1 MKWLMFAVVFL
12 AGSPVTAQ
20 SGMLIG
26 PAEAEPGK
34 LVILDASDI
43 PSSGRTWQA
52 IACPPESFEVADDG
66 HRLFFA
72 TSKPGRYWFVFSYTD
87 DVDQLIQETRSIQ
100 NEVSRTLA
108 EKEPVIEELRAAQKE
123 LDVVVTSLLD
133 AKVSPHS
140 IVHELII
147 TGTVPDDDKITPG
160 PDPVIPDGR
169 YRLAMLSRAESLK
182 LPDRDGIDSVAFCYR
197 TIAERITRGE
207 LKSQPA
213 RFGEAVILATGK
225 LLAETLTS
233 SQAKVWRPWG
243 GQVSSEITRL
253 QSQGEISTDADL
265 VTAYIEI
272 ATGLDSIDR
281 EQGPDPQP
289 AKEPV
294 SWVVVVEETAARTPA
309 TARVTADLKF
319 WESLEARG
327 VQFRQYDKDAEEAE
341 QYLSGIDI
349 SSLPVVLFL
358 SKSGKVLDRF
368 PLPVDTATIERK
380 LKQ

>member
-1 MKWLMFAVVFL
+1 MFAAVLL
-12 AGSPVTAQ
+12 AGSPAMSQ
-20 SGMLIG
+20 PEMLIG
-26 PAEAEPGK
+26 PTEAEPGK
-34 LVILDASDI
+34 LVVLDASDI

-52 IACPPESFEVADDG
+52 ISCPPDSFEVADDG

-87 DVDQLIQETRSIQ
+87 DVNHLIQETRALQS
-100 NEVSRTLA
+100 EVSKTLA

-123 LDVVVTSLLD
+123 LDVVVTSLLE

-140 IVHELII
+140 IVHELVI
-147 TGTVPDDDKITPG
+147 TGTVPDDGRITPD

-169 YRLAMLSRAESLK
+169 YRLAMLSRAEALK
-182 LPDRDGIDSVAFCYR
+182 LPDKEGIDSVAFCYR

-233 SQAKVWRPWG
+233 SQTKAWRPWG
-243 GQVSSEITRL
+243 GQVSSEVTRL
-253 QSQGEISTDADL
+253 QSMGEISTDADL

-281 EQGPDPQP
+281 EQGPDPGP
-289 AKEPV
+289 VKEPV
-294 SWVVVVEETAARTPA
+294 SWVVIVEETAARTPE

-319 WESLEARG
+319 WESLESRG
-327 VQFRQYDKDAEEAE
+327 IQFRQYDKDSEEAE
-341 QYLSGIDI
+341 QYLSTIDA

-358 SKSGKVLDRF
+358 SKSGRVLDRF
-368 PLPVDTATIERK
+368 PLPADTAAIERK

>member
-1 MKWLMFAVVFL
+1 M
-12 AGSPVTAQ
+12 
-20 SGMLIG
+20 
-26 PAEAEPGK
+26 
-34 LVILDASDI
+34 
-43 PSSGRTWQA
+43 
-52 IACPPESFEVADDG
+52 
-66 HRLFFA
+66 
-72 TSKPGRYWFVFSYTD
+72 
-87 DVDQLIQETRSIQ
+87 DQLIQETRSIQ